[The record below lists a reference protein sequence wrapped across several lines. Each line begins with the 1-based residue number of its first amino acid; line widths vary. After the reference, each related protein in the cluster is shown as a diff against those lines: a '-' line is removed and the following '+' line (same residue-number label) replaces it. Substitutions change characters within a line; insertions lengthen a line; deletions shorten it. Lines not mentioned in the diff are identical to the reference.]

1 MLITRPDTMRFC
13 IEVQH
18 DIRMIIDNEGYIHII
33 EYLTEHLCLFENST
47 TDHYQSSSVLSVI
60 ESELSEQIM
69 SVCGQNKILSFNQR
83 NTIIRECDAIVHDLQ
98 EILSGVINKPVTQ
111 QQHSFISEFA
121 SLIKNLF
128 DTHINSAIKS

>member
-1 MLITRPDTMRFC
+1 
-13 IEVQH
+13 
-18 DIRMIIDNEGYIHII
+18 MIIDNEGYIHII

-47 TDHYQSSSVLSVI
+47 TETGKNESVISVI
-60 ESELSEQIM
+60 EMELSEQIM
-69 SVCGQNKILSFNQR
+69 SVCGQNQILSFSQR

-121 SLIKNLF
+121 TLIKNLF
-128 DTHINSAIKS
+128 DTQINHEIIT